1 MEMDESLVSPL
12 RLTNSKHLLRN
23 ATAGSS
29 GTASGSASGTSAG
42 SGSNTTA
49 TAPSPLAST
58 LASGSEHVSASQGQ
72 GLSNSSNSNSPA
84 RSKRSPR
91 REKNKTLSGSG
102 SSKVS
107 SSSLGP
113 DASSSGY
120 TSPGGTHADDTQP
133 SPPHTP
139 KGNSSNHMDY
149 VMNSP
154 PSSPMIDHGNLSDR
168 SSSSPGRSGTFS
180 KKHQHIHTN
189 NLSLA
194 SGPAPLSP
202 SKKAFR
208 RNESNHSRL
217 SATSPG
223 SGSTTSAQSTYLR
236 TLTSTAAERKR
247 TVAACRALRAQITR
261 FEDAFIKVHGRPPK
275 SAMDRAPLATTYAQY
290 REWKR
295 AIRADAASRIQAM
308 MRGAR
313 VRMIL
318 VHDLKFADIVQ
329 RRMGRVEAEVMP
341 PTYLNYPP
349 SRGHGQHGHGGRGL

>member
-1 MEMDESLVSPL
+1 
-12 RLTNSKHLLRN
+12 
-23 ATAGSS
+23 
-29 GTASGSASGTSAG
+29 
-42 SGSNTTA
+42 
-49 TAPSPLAST
+49 
-58 LASGSEHVSASQGQ
+58 
-72 GLSNSSNSNSPA
+72 
-84 RSKRSPR
+84 
-91 REKNKTLSGSG
+91 
-102 SSKVS
+102 
-107 SSSLGP
+107 
-113 DASSSGY
+113 
-120 TSPGGTHADDTQP
+120 
-133 SPPHTP
+133 
-139 KGNSSNHMDY
+139 
-149 VMNSP
+149 MNSP

-217 SATSPG
+217 STTSPG

-261 FEDAFIKVHGRPPK
+261 FEDAFIKIHGRPPK

-295 AIRADAASRIQAM
+295 AIRADAASRIQAI
-308 MRGAR
+308 MRGAHD
-313 VRMIL
+313 RMIL
-318 VHDLKFADIVQ
+318 VHDSKFADIVQ
-329 RRMGRVEAEVMP
+329 RRMGRVEAEVVP
-341 PTYLNYPP
+341 PTYLNSPLF
-349 SRGHGQHGHGGRGL
+349 SWTWTAWWSWTAWTWWSWSFTWTSE